1 MHPGWDEFLEKV
13 KLQLAETFLQEKD
26 ENKQKKYIQINTP
39 SYLYC
44 RVQRDKKKKR
54 ILSGEYMRNNGI
66 TREKIKFRLLN
77 LRPLIMARFF
87 VDSTHRQKITNPLKI
102 LAK

>member
-26 ENKQKKYIQINTP
+26 EKKQKEKYIQTNTA

-44 RVQRDKKKKR
+44 RVQRD
-54 ILSGEYMRNNGI
+54 
-66 TREKIKFRLLN
+66 
-77 LRPLIMARFF
+77 
-87 VDSTHRQKITNPLKI
+87 
-102 LAK
+102 